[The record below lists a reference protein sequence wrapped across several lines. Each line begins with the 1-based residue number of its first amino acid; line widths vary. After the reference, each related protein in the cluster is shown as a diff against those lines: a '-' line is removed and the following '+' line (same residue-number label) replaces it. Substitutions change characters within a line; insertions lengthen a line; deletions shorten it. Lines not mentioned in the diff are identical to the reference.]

1 MIIEES
7 HFILVNIYF
16 IEYFGGSHG
25 ANMILFKQEFEKAYF
40 ILRKNGKDLITL
52 IRILLSSGLPEI
64 SRKSI
69 KHLNMTLALSKIDK

>member
-1 MIIEES
+1 MLNFFMHHISIFKIIIVNYMIIEES

-40 ILRKNGKDLITL
+40 ILRKN
-52 IRILLSSGLPEI
+52 
-64 SRKSI
+64 
-69 KHLNMTLALSKIDK
+69 